1 MAVYAAK
8 NDFAMY
14 LPHLH
19 LPGVMMEVCA
29 ATPGLCGDGDQAQG
43 FVHAWQIIPT
53 ELYIPSP
60 LLWPS

>member
-1 MAVYAAK
+1 MSHAAIYSVVCGIYVTVYGICVAVCDIYVAVYAAK

-29 ATPGLCGDGDQAQG
+29 ATPG
-43 FVHAWQIIPT
+43 
-53 ELYIPSP
+53 
-60 LLWPS
+60 